1 MILPLLL
8 FAWPTFVPPTAP
20 NPPALVQEQGVDYVG
35 VESLALERA
44 VSELAELG
52 EWCQKNR
59 AYLQRNRA
67 YGAILIWD
75 DGHEQA
81 RKTLGWKWD
90 KQASTW
96 TQKRVPRAPKDQNK
110 EGAAEAIAKRAQ
122 ILGQLRDSLVAAMDA
137 DKSLPAERR
146 QRVLDKLLEALPD
159 DAILRGRNGQVLA
172 SLHPSADPVWALKAS
187 LRAIGQRKAL
197 ADLRKK
203 LFNEDAADRATEP
216 TDSEAR
222 LAMDWSAILSN
233 GLVRSLST
241 ESVAEAQRALHACS
255 VAIEYTRE
263 VFGHRLHPKYSIYLV
278 DTEEEKAEFIA
289 AWPGLDDARRERMLR
304 MDGSSLGIEQMAA
317 WGDTS
322 DKRVDSIVRQAISI
336 QMTQRFGLTDKSAWI
351 HEGFGMYLTYDLI
364 GTRLTLFIR
373 QTDYV
378 EGGEENWDRDI
389 HAPDA
394 DWLAMAREEL
404 ESPKPPNLAF
414 TLGRDVNELTPR
426 DLVVSYALATFF
438 MEGHEPELC
447 IKLFTEI
454 GNGKNPVATV
464 ESLLGYGLPT
474 LSERLHTFLVETGS

>member
-1 MILPLLL
+1 
-8 FAWPTFVPPTAP
+8 
-20 NPPALVQEQGVDYVG
+20 
-35 VESLALERA
+35 
-44 VSELAELG
+44 
-52 EWCQKNR
+52 
-59 AYLQRNRA
+59 
-67 YGAILIWD
+67 
-75 DGHEQA
+75 
-81 RKTLGWKWD
+81 
-90 KQASTW
+90 
-96 TQKRVPRAPKDQNK
+96 
-110 EGAAEAIAKRAQ
+110 
-122 ILGQLRDSLVAAMDA
+122 
-137 DKSLPAERR
+137 
-146 QRVLDKLLEALPD
+146 
-159 DAILRGRNGQVLA
+159 
-172 SLHPSADPVWALKAS
+172 
-187 LRAIGQRKAL
+187 
-197 ADLRKK
+197 
-203 LFNEDAADRATEP
+203 
-216 TDSEAR
+216 
-222 LAMDWSAILSN
+222 
-233 GLVRSLST
+233 
-241 ESVAEAQRALHACS
+241 
-255 VAIEYTRE
+255 
-263 VFGHRLHPKYSIYLV
+263 
-278 DTEEEKAEFIA
+278 
-289 AWPGLDDARRERMLR
+289 